1 MCGRDDREAAAGV
14 TLGDTSNPAE
24 DTLMR
29 SLALVLALL
38 AGLLAPAAA
47 QAAAPG
53 TPNSPLLPPA
63 VARTILHPAPDS
75 TIYTAIADYPAELR
89 ALTRVLDTC
98 TSADD
103 AAVHAGMLLLYHGHA
118 QPEFLAAVRAE
129 PEILRALRRFVVGHL
144 DLFGT
149 DRQYLVQNATRELG
163 RFLQHNDI
171 APLVR
176 PLLAD
181 LASRGDVV
189 GRLAPMWVGVAE
201 MVDWYDKANCRR
213 YGTCDFR
220 TKIDRRVLTVRHTC
234 STTLKI
240 RAQQLTRTQLRQ
252 TCASL
257 AGQDA
262 AFHRV
267 VRDPGPV
274 AGDQNTSLEVV
285 VFNTGN
291 DYRTYAGV
299 LFDISTNNGG
309 MYLEGDPA
317 LNQAR
322 FIAHEA
328 DWLPTFAI
336 WNLNHEYTHYLDGRF
351 DMHGDFEENMTTPT
365 VWWIEGFAEYLS
377 YSYRGEVYTDALA
390 EAKKQ
395 TYALSTL
402 FDTTYDHDAKRVYNW
417 GYLAV
422 RYLLEKHPA
431 DVAEVLADYRAGDWA
446 GARDHLTRV
455 IGTRYDSGWYTWLG
469 SVG

>member
-1 MCGRDDREAAAGV
+1 
-14 TLGDTSNPAE
+14 
-24 DTLMR
+24 MR
-29 SLALVLALL
+29 LAVLALL
-38 AGLLAPAAA
+38 AALLTPGAA
-47 QAAAPG
+47 QAAPSG
-53 TPNSPLLPPA
+53 SPDSPLLPPEI
-63 VARTILHPAPDS
+63 ARNIHHPAPDS
-75 TIYTAIADYPAELR
+75 TIYAAVADYPAELR
-89 ALTRVLDTC
+89 ALTHVLDNY

-103 AAVHAGMLLLYHGHA
+103 ATVHAGMIMLYYGHSY
-118 QPEFLAAVRAE
+118 PEFLAAVQAE
-129 PEILRALRRFVVGHL
+129 PEILRALRRFVVRHL
-144 DLFGT
+144 DFFGT
-149 DRQYLVQNATRELG
+149 DRQYLVHNATRELG
-163 RFLQHNDI
+163 RFLQHRSLVS
-171 APLVR
+171 LVR
-176 PLLAD
+176 PLLVD

-189 GRLAPMWVGVAE
+189 GRLAPMWVGIAE

-234 STTLKI
+234 SPTLKI

-252 TCASL
+252 TCSSL
-257 AGQDA
+257 AGQDSV
-262 AFHRV
+262 FHGV

-274 AGDQNTSLEVV
+274 AGDNNTSLEVV
-285 VFNTGN
+285 VFNTSN

-351 DMHGDFEENMTTPT
+351 DMYGPFEENMKTPT

-377 YSYRGEVYTDALA
+377 YSYRGEVYADALA

-395 TYALSTL
+395 TYALSAL
-402 FDTTYDHDAKRVYNW
+402 FDTTYDHDVKRVYNW

-422 RYLLEKHPA
+422 RYLVEKHPE
-431 DVAEVLADYRAGDWA
+431 DVAAVLAEYRMGDWA
-446 GARDHLTRV
+446 GARDHVTRV
-455 IGTRYDSGWYTWLG
+455 VGNRYDADWYGWLG
-469 SVG
+469 TLS

>member
-1 MCGRDDREAAAGV
+1 
-14 TLGDTSNPAE
+14 
-24 DTLMR
+24 MR
-29 SLALVLALL
+29 TLALVVAMS
-38 AGLLAPAAA
+38 AGLLVPVNADAHAAPADATAPAAA
-47 QAAAPG
+47 PAPAD
-53 TPNSPLLPPA
+53 TAVPSANASPNSPLLPPA
-63 VARTILHPAPDS
+63 VARTIHHPTTDAA
-75 TIYTAIADYPAELR
+75 IQTAAVTDYPAELR
-89 ALTRVLDTC
+89 ALTRTLDTY

-103 AAVHAGMLLLYHGHA
+103 EAVHASMLLLYYGHT

-129 PEILRALRRFVVGHL
+129 PEVLRALRRFVLSHL
-144 DLFGT
+144 DFFGT

-163 RFLQHNDI
+163 RFLQHKDI
-171 APLVR
+171 APRVR
-176 PLLAD
+176 PLLVD

-189 GRLAPMWVGVAE
+189 GRLAPLWVGVAE

-213 YGTCDFR
+213 YNTCDFR
-220 TKIDRRVLTVRHTC
+220 AKIDRRVLTVRHTC
-234 STTLKI
+234 SATLRI
-240 RAQQLTRTQLRQ
+240 RAQQLTAAQLRQ

-274 AGDQNTSLEVV
+274 AGDNNTSLEVV
-285 VFNTGN
+285 VFNTSN

-365 VWWIEGFAEYLS
+365 VWWIEGFAEHLS
-377 YSYRGEVYTDALA
+377 YSYRGEVYADALA
-390 EAKKQ
+390 EAKKR

-402 FDTTYDHDAKRVYNW
+402 FDTTYDHDTKRVYNW

-422 RYLLEKHPA
+422 RYLLEKHPEDIA
-431 DVAEVLADYRAGDWA
+431 AVLADYRAGDWA

-455 IGTRYDSGWYTWLG
+455 IGSRYDADWYGWLAA
-469 SVG
+469 VR

>member
-1 MCGRDDREAAAGV
+1 
-14 TLGDTSNPAE
+14 
-24 DTLMR
+24 MR
-29 SLALVLALL
+29 LAALVLALVT
-38 AGLLAPAAA
+38 GLLVPSTA
-47 QAAAPG
+47 QASPG
-53 TPNSPLLPPA
+53 TPTSPLLPPE
-63 VARTILHPAPDS
+63 VARNLHHATPQS
-75 TIYTAIADYPAELR
+75 TIYATVADYPAELR
-89 ALTRVLDTC
+89 ALTRVLDNY

-103 AAVHAGMLLLYHGHA
+103 ATVHAGMIMLYYGHSH
-118 QPEFLAAVRAE
+118 PEFLAAVRAE
-129 PEILRALRRFVVGHL
+129 PEILRALRRFVVRNL
-144 DLFGT
+144 ALFGG
-149 DRQYLVQNATRELG
+149 DRQYLVHNATRELG
-163 RFLQHNDI
+163 RFLQHKDI
-171 APLVR
+171 ASTVR

-181 LASRGDVV
+181 MASRGDVV
-189 GRLAPMWVGVAE
+189 GGLAPLWVGVAE

-213 YGTCDFR
+213 YRTCDFR
-220 TKIDRRVLTVRHTC
+220 ATIDRRVLTVRHTC
-234 STTLKI
+234 SPSLRI

-267 VRDPGPV
+267 TNDPGPV
-274 AGDQNTSLEVV
+274 AGDNNTSLEVV
-285 VFNTGN
+285 VFDTSN

-299 LFDISTNNGG
+299 LFDIDTNNGG

-317 LNQAR
+317 SNQAR

-365 VWWIEGFAEYLS
+365 VWWVEGFAEYLS
-377 YSYRGEVYTDALA
+377 YTYRNEVYADALA

-395 TYALSTL
+395 TYALSAL
-402 FDTTYDHDAKRVYNW
+402 FDTTYDHDTKRVYNW

-422 RYLLEKHPA
+422 RYLVEKHPE
-431 DVAEVLADYRAGDWA
+431 DVAAVLADYRVGDWA

-455 IGTRYDSGWYTWLG
+455 IGNRYDTDWYGWLAAV
-469 SVG
+469 S

>member
-1 MCGRDDREAAAGV
+1 
-14 TLGDTSNPAE
+14 
-24 DTLMR
+24 MR
-29 SLALVLALL
+29 SLALVVALS
-38 AGLLAPAAA
+38 AGLLVPVHATAAPA
-47 QAAAPG
+47 G
-53 TPNSPLLPPA
+53 TSPSGRPETVRVTGQPTSPLLPPA
-63 VARTILHPAPDS
+63 VARDLHPGEAPDS
-75 TIYTAIADYPAELR
+75 TIHTAAVTDYPAELR
-89 ALTRVLDTC
+89 ALVRVLDNYTP
-98 TSADD
+98 SDD
-103 AAVHAGMLLLYHGHA
+103 ATVHAGMLLLYYGHSY
-118 QPEFLAAVRAE
+118 PEFVTAVRAD
-129 PEILRALRRFVVGHL
+129 PEILRALWRFVVRHQ

-149 DRQYLVQNATRELG
+149 DRQYQVQNATRELG
-163 RFLQHNDI
+163 RFLQYNDL
-171 APLVR
+171 ALHAR

-181 LASRGDVV
+181 MASRADVV

-220 TKIDRRVLTVRHTC
+220 AQIDRRVLTVRHTC
-234 STTLKI
+234 SASVKV
-240 RAQQLTRTQLRQ
+240 RAQQLTQAQLRQ
-252 TCASL
+252 TCTSL
-257 AGQDA
+257 ANQDA

-274 AGDQNTSLEVV
+274 AGDNNTSLEVV
-285 VFNTGN
+285 VFNTSN

-351 DMHGDFEENMTTPT
+351 DLHGDFESNMTTPT

-377 YSYRGEVYTDALA
+377 YSYRGEVYADALA
-390 EAKKQ
+390 EAKKK

-402 FDTTYDHDAKRVYNW
+402 FDTTYDHDSTRVYNW

-422 RYLLEKHPA
+422 RYLVEKHPQ
-431 DVAEVLADYRAGDWA
+431 DVAAVLADYRVGDWA
-446 GARDHLTRV
+446 GARDHLGRV
-455 IGTRYDSGWYTWLG
+455 IGSRYDSDWYGWLG
-469 SVG
+469 TLS

>member
-1 MCGRDDREAAAGV
+1 
-14 TLGDTSNPAE
+14 
-24 DTLMR
+24 MR
-29 SLALVLALL
+29 LTALVLAVV
-38 AGLLAPAAA
+38 AGLLVPVHA
-47 QAAAPG
+47 QAAPDRS
-53 TPNSPLLPPA
+53 PHDPLLPPE
-63 VARTILHPAPDS
+63 VARNIHHAAPDN
-75 TIYTAIADYPAELR
+75 TIYAAVADYPAELR
-89 ALTRVLDTC
+89 ALTHVLDNY

-103 AAVHAGMLLLYHGHA
+103 ATVHAGMIMLYQGHSQA
-118 QPEFLAAVRAE
+118 SFVAAVRAE
-129 PEILRALRRFVVGHL
+129 PEVLRALHRFVLRHL
-144 DLFGT
+144 DFFGT
-149 DRQYLVQNATRELG
+149 NRQYLVQNGTRELG
-163 RFLQHNDI
+163 RFLQHKDI
-171 APLVR
+171 AAVVR

-181 LASRGDVV
+181 LAARSDVV

-201 MVDWYDKANCRR
+201 MVDWYDKANCRHYR
-213 YGTCDFR
+213 TCDFR
-220 TKIDRRVLTVRHTC
+220 AKIDRRVLTVRHTC
-234 STTLKI
+234 SATVKI
-240 RAQQLTRTQLRQ
+240 RAQQLTRSQLRQ

-274 AGDQNTSLEVV
+274 AGDNNTSLEVV
-285 VFNTGN
+285 VFDTSN

-351 DMHGDFEENMTTPT
+351 DMYGDFEENMTTPT

-377 YSYRGEVYTDALA
+377 YSYRGEVYAGALA

-395 TYALSTL
+395 TYALSAL
-402 FDTTYDHDAKRVYNW
+402 FDTTYDHDTKRVYNW

-422 RYLLEKHPA
+422 RYLVEKHPE
-431 DVAEVLADYRAGDWA
+431 DVAAVLAKYRVGDWA
-446 GARDHLTRV
+446 GARDHVTRV
-455 IGTRYDSGWYTWLG
+455 IGNRYDADWYGWLG
-469 SVG
+469 TLATSN

>member
-1 MCGRDDREAAAGV
+1 
-14 TLGDTSNPAE
+14 
-24 DTLMR
+24 MR
-29 SLALVLALL
+29 STALVLAVV
-38 AGLLAPAAA
+38 AGLLVPVHAE
-47 QAAAPG
+47 AAPDRS
-53 TPNSPLLPPA
+53 PNSPLLPPEA
-63 VARTILHPAPDS
+63 ARSIHHAAPEN
-75 TIYTAIADYPAELR
+75 TIYAAVADYPAELR
-89 ALTRVLDTC
+89 ALTHVLDNY

-103 AAVHAGMLLLYHGHA
+103 ATVHAGMIMLYQGHGHA
-118 QPEFLAAVRAE
+118 EFVAAVRAQ
-129 PEILRALRRFVVGHL
+129 PEILRALHRFVLRHL
-144 DLFGT
+144 DFFGT
-149 DRQYLVQNATRELG
+149 NRQYLVHNATRELG
-163 RFLQHNDI
+163 RFLQHKDI

-176 PLLAD
+176 PLLVD
-181 LASRGDVV
+181 LAARGDVV

-213 YGTCDFR
+213 YRTCDFR
-220 TKIDRRVLTVRHTC
+220 AKIDRRVLTVRHTC
-234 STTLKI
+234 SATLKT
-240 RAQQLTRTQLRQ
+240 RAQQLTGAQLRQ

-274 AGDQNTSLEVV
+274 AGDNNTSLEVV
-285 VFNTGN
+285 VFDTSN

-328 DWLPTFAI
+328 DWLRPAFQI

-351 DMHGDFEENMTTPT
+351 DLYGDFEENMTTPT

-377 YSYRGEVYTDALA
+377 YSYRGEVYAAALA

-395 TYALSTL
+395 TYALSAL
-402 FDTTYDHDAKRVYNW
+402 FDTTYDHDTKRVYNW

-422 RYLLEKHPA
+422 RYLVEKHPE
-431 DVAEVLADYRAGDWA
+431 DVAAVLAKYRVGDWA
-446 GARDHLTRV
+446 GARDHVTRV
-455 IGTRYDSGWYTWLG
+455 ISTRYDSDWYGWLG
-469 SVG
+469 SLG

>member
-1 MCGRDDREAAAGV
+1 
-14 TLGDTSNPAE
+14 
-24 DTLMR
+24 MR
-29 SLALVLALL
+29 STALVLAVV
-38 AGLLAPAAA
+38 AGLLVPVQA
-47 QAAAPG
+47 QAAPDHS
-53 TPNSPLLPPA
+53 PNSPLLPPE
-63 VARTILHPAPDS
+63 VARTIHHTAPDN
-75 TIYTAIADYPAELR
+75 TIYAAVADYPAELR
-89 ALTRVLDTC
+89 ALTHVLDNY

-103 AAVHAGMLLLYHGHA
+103 ATVHAGMIMLYQGHSHA
-118 QPEFLAAVRAE
+118 SFVAAVQAE
-129 PEILRALRRFVVGHL
+129 PEILRALHRFVLRHL
-144 DLFGT
+144 DFFGT
-149 DRQYLVQNATRELG
+149 NRQYLVQNATRELG
-163 RFLQHNDI
+163 RFLQHEDI
-171 APLVR
+171 AALVR
-176 PLLAD
+176 PLLVD
-181 LASRGDVV
+181 LAARSDVV

-213 YGTCDFR
+213 YRTCDFR
-220 TKIDRRVLTVRHTC
+220 AKIDRRVLTVRHTC
-234 STTLKI
+234 SATLKI
-240 RAQQLTRTQLRQ
+240 RAQQLTRAQLRQ

-274 AGDQNTSLEVV
+274 AGDNNTSLEVV
-285 VFNTGN
+285 VFDTSN

-328 DWLPTFAI
+328 DWLRPAFQI
-336 WNLNHEYTHYLDGRF
+336 WNLNHEYSHYLDGRF
-351 DMHGDFEENMTTPT
+351 NMHGDFEENMTTPT

-377 YSYRGEVYTDALA
+377 YSYRDVVYADALA

-422 RYLLEKHPA
+422 RYLVEKHPE
-431 DVAEVLADYRAGDWA
+431 DVAAVLAKYRVGDWA
-446 GARDHLTRV
+446 GARDHVTRV
-455 IGTRYDSGWYTWLG
+455 IGSRYDADWYGWLG
-469 SVG
+469 SLG

>member
-1 MCGRDDREAAAGV
+1 
-14 TLGDTSNPAE
+14 
-24 DTLMR
+24 MR
-29 SLALVLALL
+29 SLALVVALL
-38 AGLLAPAAA
+38 AGLAPATAT
-47 QAAAPG
+47 AAPG
-53 TPNSPLLPPA
+53 AAPAHAAPAPDRAHAAPLTSPASPLLPPEI
-63 VARTILHPAPDS
+63 ARTTLHTTPAS
-75 TIYTAIADYPAELR
+75 SIQSATAADYPADLR
-89 ALTRVLDTC
+89 ALTRLLDSYT
-98 TSADD
+98 TADD
-103 AAVHAGMLLLYHGHA
+103 AAVHAGMLLLYYGHA

-129 PEILRALRRFVVGHL
+129 PEILRALRRFVLAHL
-144 DLFGT
+144 DFFGT
-149 DRQYLVQNATRELG
+149 DRQYLVHNATRELG
-163 RFLQHNDI
+163 RFLQYNDI
-171 APLVR
+171 ALYAR
-176 PLLAD
+176 PYLAD

-189 GRLAPMWVGVAE
+189 GRLAPLWVGVAE

-213 YGTCDFR
+213 YNTCDFR
-220 TKIDRRVLTVRHTC
+220 AKIDRRVLTVRHTC
-234 STTLKI
+234 SATLKI

-262 AFHRV
+262 AFHAV

-274 AGDQNTSLEVV
+274 AGDNNTSLEVV
-285 VFNTGN
+285 VFDTSN

-351 DMHGDFEENMTTPT
+351 DMYGDFEENMTTPT
-365 VWWIEGFAEYLS
+365 VWWSEGVAEYIS
-377 YSYRGEVYTDALA
+377 YSYRGETYTAALA
-390 EAKKQ
+390 EAKKR

-402 FDTTYDHDAKRVYNW
+402 FDTSYDHDSTRVYNW

-422 RYLLEKHPA
+422 RYLAERHPA
-431 DVAEVLADYRAGDWA
+431 DVAAVLADYRTGDWA

-455 IGTRYDSGWYTWLG
+455 IGTRYDADWYTWLG
-469 SVG
+469 SLR

>member
-1 MCGRDDREAAAGV
+1 
-14 TLGDTSNPAE
+14 
-24 DTLMR
+24 MR
-29 SLALVLALL
+29 LAALVLALL
-38 AGLLAPAAA
+38 AGLLVPGTA
-47 QAAAPG
+47 QASPG
-53 TPNSPLLPPA
+53 TPNSPLLPPE
-63 VARTILHPAPDS
+63 VARNLHHATPQS
-75 TIYTAIADYPAELR
+75 TIYAAVADYPAELR
-89 ALTRVLDTC
+89 ALTRVLDNY

-103 AAVHAGMLLLYHGHA
+103 ATVHVGMIMLYYGHSH
-118 QPEFLAAVRAE
+118 PEFLAAVKAE
-129 PEILRALRRFVVGHL
+129 PEILRALRRFVVRNL
-144 DLFGT
+144 ALFGT
-149 DRQYLVQNATRELG
+149 DRQYLVHNATRELG
-163 RFLQHNDI
+163 RFLQHKDI
-171 APLVR
+171 APTAR

-181 LASRGDVV
+181 MASRGDVV
-189 GRLAPMWVGVAE
+189 GRLAPLWVGVAE

-213 YGTCDFR
+213 YRTCDFR
-220 TKIDRRVLTVRHTC
+220 ATIDRRVLTVRHTC
-234 STTLKI
+234 GPALRI

-285 VFNTGN
+285 VFDTSN

-299 LFDISTNNGG
+299 LFDIDTNNGG

-365 VWWIEGFAEYLS
+365 VWWVEGFAEYLS
-377 YSYRGEVYTDALA
+377 YTYRNEVYADALA

-395 TYALSTL
+395 TYALSAL
-402 FDTTYDHDAKRVYNW
+402 FDTTYDHDTKRVYNW
-417 GYLAV
+417 CYLAV
-422 RYLLEKHPA
+422 RYLVEKHPE
-431 DVAEVLADYRAGDWA
+431 DVATVLAEYRAGDWA

-455 IGTRYDSGWYTWLG
+455 IGNRYDTDWYGWLTELR
-469 SVG
+469 

>member
-1 MCGRDDREAAAGV
+1 
-14 TLGDTSNPAE
+14 
-24 DTLMR
+24 MR
-29 SLALVLALL
+29 LAALVLALL
-38 AGLLAPAAA
+38 AGLLVPAPA
-47 QAAAPG
+47 QASPG
-53 TPNSPLLPPA
+53 SPNSPLLPPE
-63 VARTILHPAPDS
+63 VARNLHHTAPES
-75 TIYTAIADYPAELR
+75 TIYAAVADYPAELR
-89 ALTRVLDTC
+89 ALTRVLDNY

-103 AAVHAGMLLLYHGHA
+103 ATVHAGMIMLYYGHSN
-118 QPEFLAAVRAE
+118 PEFLIAVKAE
-129 PEILRALRRFVVGHL
+129 PEILRALRRFVVRNL
-144 DLFGT
+144 VLFGT
-149 DRQYLVQNATRELG
+149 DRAYLVTNATREVG
-163 RFLQHNDI
+163 RFLQHRDI
-171 APLVR
+171 APTVR
-176 PLLAD
+176 PLLSD

-189 GRLAPMWVGVAE
+189 GRLAPLWVGVAE

-220 TKIDRRVLTVRHTC
+220 ATIDRRVLTVRHTC
-234 STTLKI
+234 SPTLRI

-252 TCASL
+252 TCSSL

-285 VFNTGN
+285 VFDTSN

-299 LFDISTNNGG
+299 LFDIDTNNGG
-309 MYLEGDPA
+309 MYLEGDPS

-377 YSYRGEVYTDALA
+377 YTYRNEVYADALA
-390 EAKKQ
+390 EAKKK
-395 TYALSTL
+395 TYALSAL
-402 FDTTYDHDAKRVYNW
+402 FDTTYEGDTKRVYNW

-422 RYLLEKHPA
+422 RYLVEKHPA
-431 DVAEVLADYRAGDWA
+431 DVSTVLTKYRAGDWA

-455 IGTRYDSGWYTWLG
+455 IGGRYDTDWYAWLG
-469 SVG
+469 EVR